1 MATRLSQRDMRVGGR
16 LTSDDAYSGSTAREI
31 IPFSLRCGA
40 LLIDYTVVVTV
51 VALGTILARM
61 FGGGARVAGS
71 TVETLGWVSGVLLV
85 VLNFV
90 ALPGLIGQTLG
101 KWTTGLYI
109 ETVNGGQLSFGR
121 AALRHFVGYT
131 ASILSLGLGFL
142 IAAFGAKGRALHDFI
157 AGTVVV
163 RKRATRPIK
172 PSRGI

>member
-1 MATRLSQRDMRVGGR
+1 MRVGGR
-16 LTSDDAYSGSTAREI
+16 VSGDDAYSGSAAREI

-40 LLIDYTVVVTV
+40 LLIDYIVVVTV

-71 TVETLGWVSGVLLV
+71 TVETLGWLLGVLLV

-90 ALPGLIGQTLG
+90 VLPGLIGQTLG
-101 KWTTGLYI
+101 KWTTGLHI
-109 ETVNGGQLSFGR
+109 ERLSGEQLSFGR
-121 AALRHFVGYT
+121 AALRHFVGYA
-131 ASILSLGLGFL
+131 ASTLTLGFGFL
-142 IAAFGAKGRALHDFI
+142 IAAFGARGRALHDFI

-163 RKRATRPIK
+163 RKRTTRTTK